1 MQKVSVF
8 GMGYVGCVT
17 AACLARDGHQ
27 VIGVDVDPHKVAR
40 VNAGDP
46 PVSEPGLPEILRS
59 VVQSGRLRATTSL
72 EEGVDASDLALIAV
86 GTPSAD
92 SGAVDTRAVESV
104 LRALGSHLRVSK
116 RRFTVV
122 LRSTVLPGILEQRL
136 APVLREAS
144 GADSEEWLRI
154 CNNPEFLRESS
165 AIKDYDAPPFIVV
178 GADHPQDAEPVLD
191 LYLPVPG
198 ERFTVSTRT
207 AAMVKYVCNAF
218 HALKV
223 AFANEVG
230 VLARSLGADGHEVMQ
245 LMCRDTKLNIS
256 PAYLRPGFAFGG
268 SCLPKDLRAL
278 TRHAEEHSLQLPLM
292 PAILESNENQLRRAV
307 RLIEQSRTR
316 RIGLV
321 GLSFKANTDDLRES
335 PLVMLAEILV
345 GKGFDL
351 CIFDPGIQVT
361 RLHGRNL
368 AYVDQH
374 LPHLARLLCDN
385 SDELLSHAEL
395 VVLGTDVA
403 NALDRSSLTGRRVID
418 LRTDLGRP

>member
-1 MQKVSVF
+1 
-8 GMGYVGCVT
+8 
-17 AACLARDGHQ
+17 
-27 VIGVDVDPHKVAR
+27 
-40 VNAGDP
+40 
-46 PVSEPGLPEILRS
+46 
-59 VVQSGRLRATTSL
+59 
-72 EEGVDASDLALIAV
+72 
-86 GTPSAD
+86 
-92 SGAVDTRAVESV
+92 
-104 LRALGSHLRVSK
+104 
-116 RRFTVV
+116 
-122 LRSTVLPGILEQRL
+122 
-136 APVLREAS
+136 
-144 GADSEEWLRI
+144 
-154 CNNPEFLRESS
+154 
-165 AIKDYDAPPFIVV
+165 
-178 GADHPQDAEPVLD
+178 
-191 LYLPVPG
+191 
-198 ERFTVSTRT
+198 
-207 AAMVKYVCNAF
+207 
-218 HALKV
+218 
-223 AFANEVG
+223 
-230 VLARSLGADGHEVMQ
+230 
-245 LMCRDTKLNIS
+245 
-256 PAYLRPGFAFGG
+256 
-268 SCLPKDLRAL
+268 
-278 TRHAEEHSLQLPLM
+278 M

>member
-27 VIGVDVDPHKVAR
+27 VIGVDVDPRKVER

-46 PVSEPGLPEILRS
+46 PVSEPGLPEILRA
-59 VVQSGRLRATTSL
+59 VVQSGRLRATASL

-104 LRALGSHLRVSK
+104 LRALGTHLRRSA
-116 RRFTVV
+116 RPYTVV
-122 LRSTVLPGILEQRL
+122 LRSTLLPGILEQRL
-136 APVLREAS
+136 TPVLRDAA
-144 GADSEEWLRI
+144 GPGSEHWLRI

-165 AIKDYDAPPFIVV
+165 AIKDYDAPPFVVV
-178 GADHPQDAEPVLD
+178 GADQAPDAEPVLD
-191 LYLPVPG
+191 LYRTIPG

-245 LMCRDTKLNIS
+245 LVCRDTKLNIS

-278 TRHAEEHSLQLPLM
+278 TRHAEEQALQLPLM
-292 PAILESNENQLRRAV
+292 PAILQSNENQLRRAV
-307 RLIEQSRTR
+307 RLIEQSRSR

-345 GKGFDL
+345 GKGYDL
-351 CIFDPGIQVT
+351 RILDPGIQVT

-374 LPHLARLLCDN
+374 LPHLARLLCD
-385 SDELLSHAEL
+385 SPDDLFSHAEL
-395 VVLGTDVA
+395 LVLGTDVA
-403 NALDRSSLTGRRVID
+403 NSLDHGSLAGRRVID
-418 LRTDLGRP
+418 LRVDLGRP